1 MNKQE
6 FIKLLRE
13 KLSNYPQKDVED
25 RITFYS
31 EMIDDKIE
39 DGILEED
46 AIKEIGDI
54 DIIISQI
61 KDDIFLSNNTKVKS
75 NKKRKLN
82 AWEIVLIVIG
92 SPIWLTI
99 LLSILAVVFSAYVS
113 LWAGIITLWAVL
125 IATCVFAIY
134 GIIIG
139 GIMMIIGDTIINL
152 VLFSMG
158 LVCAGLIVFIFYGCL
173 YSTKGLIILTKK
185 IIFIIKNLFKKGG
198 NVNE

>member
-13 KLSNYPQKDVED
+13 KLSNYPQNDVED
-25 RITFYS
+25 RIAFYS

-82 AWEIVLIVIG
+82 AWEIVLIVIS

-125 IATCVFAIY
+125 IATSVFAIY
-134 GIIIG
+134 GIIVG
-139 GIMMIIGDTIINL
+139 GIMMIIGDTVINL

-158 LVCAGLIVFIFYGCL
+158 LVCAGLIIFIFYGCL

-185 IIFIIKNLFKKGG
+185 IIFFIKNSLKKEE
-198 NVNE
+198 NINE